1 MCKSRGE
8 ALIGVFLGRNV
19 CKLFMGGEPHAAKIK
34 KSSKSS
40 MTTLRI
46 VTGTIVT
53 VRRLPRQIIRVSKF
67 WREYA
72 GALDWIGARTGE
84 ERAARAA

>member
-1 MCKSRGE
+1 
-8 ALIGVFLGRNV
+8 
-19 CKLFMGGEPHAAKIK
+19 MGGEPHAAKIK

-67 WREYA
+67 WRDYA
-72 GALDWIGARTGE
+72 G
-84 ERAARAA
+84 ERAVDAIGDKVMREFINCASV